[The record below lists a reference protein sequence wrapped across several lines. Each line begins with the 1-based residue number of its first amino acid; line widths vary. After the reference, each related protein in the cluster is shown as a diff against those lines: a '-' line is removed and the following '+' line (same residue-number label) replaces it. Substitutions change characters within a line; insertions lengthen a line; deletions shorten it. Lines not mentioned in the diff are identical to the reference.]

1 MWNSIRHQSVQL
13 PTPLLYDP
21 PDTATVEE
29 GNCTFYIS
37 FCNKFVN
44 SFSSSNKEKMYF
56 GRKKTWHIHYNY
68 PQLPMTSLQV
78 NILTST
84 SVTPSFLP
92 TKTKIYLYIITYTT
106 GSLRKKYPGARE
118 GSKKEKERRKL
129 PERSV
134 NDTEAIS

>member
-1 MWNSIRHQSVQL
+1 
-13 PTPLLYDP
+13 
-21 PDTATVEE
+21 
-29 GNCTFYIS
+29 
-37 FCNKFVN
+37 
-44 SFSSSNKEKMYF
+44 
-56 GRKKTWHIHYNY
+56 
-68 PQLPMTSLQV
+68 MTSLQV

-92 TKTKIYLYIITYTT
+92 TKTKIYIITYTT
-106 GSLRKKYPGARE
+106 GSLRKKYPGVRE